1 MLFKISL
8 CALLACLFWSCEK
21 TETTTEIKTKFLA
34 KIELKTPN
42 EVLQRQMDSLKVSL
56 MDIYKYCQSNSQM
69 ALKSKVI
76 TCIYGKVDNY
86 LQEEKP
92 EYEQGILYD
101 LNKFNA
107 VLLNF
112 KEPQHKTFLD
122 VGSGNGEKLY
132 AALCWGFEK
141 SVGLEY
147 SKKLV
152 QISQNALQE
161 FMQNKKIDIIHA
173 DALKTSPEIYQNMD
187 VIYLFSPIK
196 DNKIMAQLTENIL
209 KNMKNGAL
217 LLEMR
222 FAYHKELSKRLQL
235 TLPATA
241 DIAIKKEGDKFY
253 YTPAQDTA
261 KNWTLLEKK

>member
-1 MLFKISL
+1 MLLKPL
-8 CALLACLFWSCEK
+8 LYGALACLLLCCEK
-21 TETTTEIKTKFLA
+21 TESPAEIKTKFLSN
-34 KIELKTPN
+34 ISLKTPN
-42 EVLQRQMDSLKVSL
+42 QVLQKQMDSLKVSL
-56 MDIYKYCQSNSQM
+56 LDIYNYCQKSQDS
-69 ALKSKVI
+69 AYKNKVI

-107 VLLNF
+107 VLMNF
-112 KEPQHKTFLD
+112 KAPQHKTFLD

-132 AALCWGFEK
+132 ASLCWGFTK

-161 FMQNKKIDIIHA
+161 FIQQKQIDIIHA
-173 DALKTSPEIYQNMD
+173 DALKIQPEIYQEID
-187 VIYLFSPIK
+187 VVYLFSPIK
-196 DNKIMAQLTENIL
+196 DNKIMAQLTEKIL
-209 KNMKNGAL
+209 KNMKEGAL

-222 FAYHKELSKRLQL
+222 FGYHKELSKSMGLNFPKL
-235 TLPATA
+235 T
-241 DIAIKKEGDKFY
+241 DIVLKKQQGKY
-253 YTPAQDTA
+253 YYASAQSL
-261 KNWTLLEKK
+261 KINWTLLE